1 MNLGRNEKCHCGSGL
16 KYKKCCLNQDSK
28 VIKKVNISLS
38 SLLSTIKFGFENL
51 DILNGAKQ
59 KIRIKEIKIMNND
72 SLVCEFYPYSE
83 NSIGIKTEIASIMGF
98 FNGFF
103 KDAPYQDINFKYYA
117 ARAYDKN
124 NIELLYAL
132 SSKES
137 AKQIGQG
144 NSIDWMKSTLF
155 QENTND
161 YRLGIAKK
169 IISEIEITFREV
181 IKDILLKKYG
191 ANWWNLTLD
200 NKLGKSIIETYKNQF
215 GFEITD
221 GNILIEYT
229 YVLQLKK
236 IIVTHWTDFKN
247 LFDNKIEFEKLI
259 IDLNLIR
266 REEAHNRVIT
276 QSHLDDLNDIYIKLL
291 SKISKNYPQ
300 ILPDYLIDS
309 WKSKIKEIMSISYS
323 PLYESSELIDEPNPK
338 IKLIKSINST
348 EHLIEYLKETI
359 SRLKSLVVPI
369 QKNSIHNELTEH
381 FVDYKKLSEKKLKNI
396 ENGELQVLLKTLKEI
411 ENYEIKLNNFSAKFL
426 LSEA

>member
-1 MNLGRNEKCHCGSGL
+1 MNLDRNDKCHCGSGL
-16 KYKKCCLNQDSK
+16 KYKKCCIKHNSK
-28 VIKKVNISLS
+28 IIEKVNISLS
-38 SLLSTIKFGFENL
+38 TLLTTIKFGFENL
-51 DILNGAKQ
+51 DILNGSKQ
-59 KIRIKEIKIMNND
+59 KVRIKEIKVLNND
-72 SLVCEFYPYSE
+72 SLVCEFHPYSD
-83 NSIGIKTEIASIMGF
+83 NSIEIKTEIASIMGF

-103 KDAPYQDINFKYYA
+103 INDAYQDINFKYYA

-124 NIELLYAL
+124 DIELLYAL

-181 IKDILLKKYG
+181 IKDTLSKNYG
-191 ANWWNLTLD
+191 SDWWNITLD
-200 NKLGKSIIETYKNQF
+200 NKLGKSIKETYKNQF

-236 IIVTHWTDFKN
+236 IITTYWPDFKN
-247 LFDNKIEFEKLI
+247 FFDKKTDFEKSI
-259 IDLNLIR
+259 DDLNLIR
-266 REEAHNRVIT
+266 REEAHNRIIT
-276 QSHLDDLNDIYIKLL
+276 QSHLDSLNDIYIKLL
-291 SKISKNYPQ
+291 SKISENYPE
-300 ILPDYLIDS
+300 ILPTYLIDS
-309 WKSKIKEIMSISYS
+309 WKSRIKTIMTIGYK
-323 PLYESSELIDEPNPK
+323 PLYESSELIDEPNSK
-338 IKLIKSINST
+338 IKLMKSINST

-359 SRLKSLVVPI
+359 NRLQSLVVPI
-369 QKNSIHNELTEH
+369 QKNKIHNELVEH
-381 FVDYKKLSEKKLKNI
+381 FINYQKLSENKLKNI
-396 ENGELQVLLKTLKEI
+396 ANGELRILLETLKEI
-411 ENYEIKLNNFSAKFL
+411 ENYEVKMNEFSEKFL